1 MLLVT
6 FLLVSLLPGSLC
18 LWSSIIVDTINT
30 RGATRLYL
38 NRIFVEEDE
47 IRPDSTVFLDKDDYR
62 FQHISKILKL
72 EEGDVLRVGVVNV
85 GMTDTA
91 RMISCNKSNMTMS
104 LGNPSTLAVA
114 RKPPS
119 VDMLLAVPR
128 PLRLER
134 LLPVVSCMGVNRL
147 VLVDAAKVE
156 KDYFGSHLFRRP
168 AEVRKCFVEG
178 LSQAESDYVLPEML
192 VRRRLQNFIE
202 NGELDDL
209 FPSQTHM
216 RIIAHPDKA
225 NRRISSLS
233 PSLPTQ
239 TKVLLAIG
247 PEGGWENAEIDLF
260 LSKGFVPVTLGDR
273 ILRTDMAVPALIA
286 LAREWADVH
295 S

>member
-1 MLLVT
+1 MD
-6 FLLVSLLPGSLC
+6 SK
-18 LWSSIIVDTINT
+18 T
-30 RGATRLYL
+30 RRLTSRLYL

-47 IRPDSTVFLDKDDYR
+47 IRSDRTVVFNKDDYR

-72 EEGDVLRVGVVNV
+72 DEGDVLRVGVVNV

-91 RMISCNKSNMTMS
+91 RMIECSKSNMTMS
-104 LGNPSTLAVA
+104 LPPLAVA
-114 RKPPS
+114 RKHPS
-119 VDMLLAVPR
+119 VDMILAVPR

-134 LLPVVSCMGVNRL
+134 LLPVVACMGVNKL
-147 VLVDAAKVE
+147 VLVEASKVE

-192 VRRRLQNFIE
+192 VRRRLQQFME

-209 FPSQTHM
+209 FPSETYL

-225 NRRISSLS
+225 NRRMSSLS
-233 PSLPTQ
+233 PTFPSQ

-247 PEGGWENAEIDLF
+247 PEGGWEDAEIDLF
-260 LSKGFVPVTLGDR
+260 LAKNFVPVTLGER

-286 LAREWADVH
+286 LAREWSDVR
-295 S
+295 